1 MRSEISTVLRDHGI
15 SVTPQR
21 LEIATIMLE
30 TEHHLSAEQVLVRLR
45 AADTTVSKA
54 TVYNTLGLFA
64 ECGLVREVIVDS
76 TKVFYDS
83 NTAEHHHFYNIDDG
97 TLVDFPSE
105 VKVLAQLPPAPDG
118 TKTDR
123 VDIVI
128 RVRNE

>member
-1 MRSEISTVLRDHGI
+1 MSTLLRAHGI

-64 ECGLVREVIVDS
+64 ERGLVREVTVDS

-83 NTAEHHHFYNIDDG
+83 NTTEHHHFYNMDDG
-97 TLVDFPSE
+97 TLADFPSD
-105 VKVLAQLPPAPDG
+105 VKVLDQLPHAPEG

-128 RVRNE
+128 RVRSEQ